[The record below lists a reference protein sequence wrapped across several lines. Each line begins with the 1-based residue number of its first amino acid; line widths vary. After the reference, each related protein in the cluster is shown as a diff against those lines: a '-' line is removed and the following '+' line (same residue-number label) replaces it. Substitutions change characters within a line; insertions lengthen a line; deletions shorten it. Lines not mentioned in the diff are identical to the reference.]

1 MQGEQK
7 FFIGMQDTGAD
18 YKASNKCLL
27 EMMSNVAT
35 LHAMKVGQ
43 SAMQVGSSS
52 MVWMVINWKLEVIK
66 RPMACETVTAR
77 TWAVKYNKLHAQR
90 DLEIFDRNGE
100 LMAKASSLWVAV
112 DPGHASFVKLNEEN
126 MGVYQCEP
134 GKESFPD
141 SSFTRIREKDY
152 HVLNGADVRIIRSMI
167 DCNDHVHNTAYLD
180 LVNEVLPDGVDESMF
195 DQVEINY
202 RKEARLHDKVVVDYA
217 AKGENGTD
225 VNANHANQADPCC
238 IFIRSEDRS
247 VLHASVLLS

>member
-1 MQGEQK
+1 MQVEQK
-7 FFIGMQDTGAD
+7 FFIGMQDAGAG

-35 LHAMKVGQ
+35 LHAIRVGQ
-43 SAMQVGSSS
+43 SAMQVESSS

-90 DLEIFDRNGE
+90 DFEILGRDGE

-134 GKESFPD
+134 GKESFPGG
-141 SSFTRIREKDY
+141 SFTRVREKD
-152 HVLNGADVRIIRSMI
+152 HNVLGETEVRIIRSMI

-180 LVNEVLPDGVDESMF
+180 LVNEVLPGGVDESMF
-195 DQVEINY
+195 DHVEINY
-202 RKEARLHDKVVVDYA
+202 RKEARLHDKVAVEYA
-217 AKGENGTD
+217 ANTEND
-225 VNANHANQADPCC
+225 VRMDADDPDHTGACC
-238 IFIRSEDRS
+238 IFIRSADRS
-247 VLHASVLLS
+247 VLHASVMLS